1 MRRRPP
7 EVRLA
12 LLLLL
17 PAAAAVLAVF
27 VLLRAH
33 SAVFS
38 AARGTGPG
46 ARTPS
51 ERAAMLADGDCA
63 VLRRGRVLLGRVEP
77 SPAGAGTY
85 TVQRLDVRATIR
97 VDTALVR
104 VVPCPRAARGEAPA
118 DSSASP
124 P

>member
-1 MRRRPP
+1 VRCRSP

-33 SAVFS
+33 SAALS
-38 AARGTGPG
+38 AARGTGG
-46 ARTPS
+46 DARTPS
-51 ERAAMLADGDCA
+51 KRALLLANGDCA
-63 VLRRGRVLLGRVEP
+63 VLRRERVLLGRVEP

-85 TVQRLDVRATIR
+85 TVRRLDVRASVR

-104 VVPCPRAARGEAPA
+104 IVPCPRAARGMLTV
-118 DSSASP
+118 DSSTNAP
-124 P
+124 